1 MIKPW
6 RKAKWDEGAE
16 RKAAL
21 RFRLAYKLAP
31 VGLKSANASKPAY
44 SGGSRASQSPRTC
57 CPLLPL
63 WISRGGAEGPRRA
76 EAGGQGLR
84 LGSCTETCAC
94 SATRDPAV
102 STSHDS
108 TAALNTQFDIWVS
121 SS

>member
-1 MIKPW
+1 MSEQSGKQRFDSGW
-6 RKAKWDEGAE
+6 
-16 RKAAL
+16 L
-21 RFRLAYKLAP
+21 RNYP
-31 VGLKSANASKPAY
+31 VGIKSANALKPAC

-84 LGSCTETCAC
+84 LRSCTETCAWFV
-94 SATRDPAV
+94 TRGPAV
-102 STSHDS
+102 RTSHDS

-121 SS
+121 FS